1 MYVSKY
7 VSKWKHKKCRIS
19 GSTFVSKNV
28 SKLKENG
35 NKKVLVKTTSKNIY
49 IN

>member
-1 MYVSKY
+1 MFFLKKCVSND

-19 GSTFVSKNV
+19 GSTFDS
-28 SKLKENG
+28 
-35 NKKVLVKTTSKNIY
+35 KKVLVKSTSKNKY